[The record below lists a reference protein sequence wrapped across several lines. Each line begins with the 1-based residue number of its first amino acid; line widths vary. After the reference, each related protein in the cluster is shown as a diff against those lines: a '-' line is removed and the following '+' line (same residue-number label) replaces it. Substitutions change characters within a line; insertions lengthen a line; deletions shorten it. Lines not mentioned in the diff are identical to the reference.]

1 MRIFNS
7 VSYGLAQ
14 YACTT
19 LQPKYGLCLQ
29 NLQKTVQDIDIIY
42 QEKYIYPW
50 PDNARRPIS
59 RRRIQTVVAIMV
71 KTFDTKSHLTL
82 PVVHS
87 NISQAG
93 RDMVTSLTSSIE
105 RTCKLLETFTG
116 LKNPLGLTT
125 DFIDGRHVFSN
136 KSWVT
141 GGGIFEPIVQSLYQ
155 TLHHAD
161 ISVTIS
167 S

>member
-1 MRIFNS
+1 M
-7 VSYGLAQ
+7 LALHCNRNMD
-14 YACTT
+14 YVVKTYRKLCKT
-19 LQPKYGLCLQ
+19 LTLFIRKS
-29 NLQKTVQDIDIIY
+29 
-42 QEKYIYPW
+42 
-50 PDNARRPIS
+50 IS
-59 RRRIQTVVAIMV
+59 THGQITQGAPSREGESTVVAIMV

-141 GGGIFEPIVQSLYQ
+141 RGGIFEPIVQSLYQ

-167 S
+167 SKVL